1 MADQSGTLHPP
12 PDPAPRSPPRRA
24 GARQAET
31 GARVL
36 YVLFPGEGGSWRVQC
51 VPARADSFESRR
63 PLPEP
68 LRGLRDAALSERA
81 GIGGGVFVH
90 ATGFIAGMS
99 SLDGALA
106 LARMAMA
113 GDAP

>member
-1 MADQSGTLHPP
+1 MCG
-12 PDPAPRSPPRRA
+12 
-24 GARQAET
+24 GAQAAA

-81 GIGGGVFVH
+81 GIAGGVFVH
-90 ATGFIAGMS
+90 ATGFIGGMRTF
-99 SLDGALA
+99 DAALA
-106 LARMAMA
+106 LARLAMA
-113 GDAP
+113 DAP